1 MIIFIVLIL
10 LIVLYLFSLR
20 GRTHHP
26 GMKTL
31 QGYSYAHRGLH
42 DGKRP
47 ENSLAAFEAAVE
59 HGFGMELDVHL
70 LKDGSLAVIHDSLLL
85 RTTGA
90 PGRVEDL
97 TADDLPCYRLQG
109 TGQTIPTLS
118 QVLELVQ
125 GKVPLIVELKTADGN
140 HAQLCQRVCSLLD
153 SYNGPCC
160 IESFDP
166 RCVLWLK
173 KHRPDIIRGQLVENF
188 LAVKSSVPWILKFL
202 LTHQLTNFLLRPD
215 FVAHKFADRK
225 LPGNF
230 LVRKLWRVQGVSWTL
245 RTTDEYRTATEEGY
259 IPIFENFTP

>member
-1 MIIFIVLIL
+1 MVIFII
-10 LIVLYLFSLR
+10 LIVLVVLYLLCLR
-20 GRTHHP
+20 GRSNHP
-26 GMKTL
+26 GMKAL

-42 DGKRP
+42 DDMLP
-47 ENSLAAFEAAVE
+47 ENSLAAFEAAVK

-90 PGRVEDL
+90 LGRVEDL
-97 TADDLPCYRLQG
+97 TADDLPNYRLQG
-109 TGQTIPTLS
+109 TGQTIPAFP

-140 HAQLCQRVCSLLD
+140 YAQLCQKVCSLLD
-153 SYNGPCC
+153 GYNGLYC

-173 KHRPDIIRGQLVENF
+173 KHRPDMIRGQLVENF
-188 LAVKSSVPWILKFL
+188 LASKGSVPWILKFL

-245 RTTDEYRTATEEGY
+245 RTPEEYRTATEEGY
-259 IPIFENFTP
+259 IPIFENFLP